1 MYDIRNLTFI
11 LGAFQMMVSPTKA
24 IKMYNVSKPT
34 LYSDM
39 KTGKLSYDINDRKK
53 RKINIAELERVYEK
67 RKTEEG
73 DSTSESVKQK
83 LNLTESNTNH
93 TELENI
99 RKSLADSQQRE
110 NDLLRQQIDQLQ
122 NQVEALNKN
131 LNKALDITALLEDK
145 REGQGAKEK
154 QRDAK
159 LEILERQLAKME
171 DQNKILLS
179 KEHERKKKIEEKRK
193 LDEAENNKGWVKRLF
208 G

>member
-1 MYDIRNLTFI
+1 
-11 LGAFQMMVSPTKA
+11 MMVSPTKA

-39 KTGKLSYDINDRKK
+39 KTGKLSYEINDRKK
-53 RKINIAELERVYEK
+53 RKINVAELERVYEK
-67 RKTEEG
+67 RETEEG
-73 DSTSESVKQK
+73 TSTSKNVKQK
-83 LNLTESNTNH
+83 PNLTESNTNN

-99 RKSLADSQQRE
+99 RKSLADSQRRE

-122 NQVEALNKN
+122 NQVESLNKN

-159 LEILERQLAKME
+159 LEILERQLTKME